1 MTLKDIT
8 LKEICQRYNDS
19 TVWSCYEN
27 KKYRMSKAET
37 RRHLGGKQWAE
48 VKWGDGQSINK
59 DKNKSQ
65 ALMKGTVAMLLICVT
80 EIC

>member
-1 MTLKDIT
+1 MIVQSGPAMKTRNT
-8 LKEICQRYNDS
+8 ECQKQRPEG
-19 TVWSCYEN
+19 TW
-27 KKYRMSKAET
+27 
-37 RRHLGGKQWAE
+37 GGKQWAE